1 MRCKKAKDFFLDFK
15 DLNEEKKR
23 LLKEHFKI
31 CPECLRDFEEYNA
44 TLDLLQKTLDFEPPD
59 NYWEGFGPKRNTAFP
74 LFDVKSYLREKME
87 TLLALL
93 RTPLLGPIPA
103 YAFSVL
109 LLICAA
115 IGFTTAFR
123 AGTYSSGK
131 LVNNL
136 IIYEGQLLSAKDDGL
151 LTIYTVSQ
159 K

>member
-1 MRCKKAKDFFLDFK
+1 MRCKKAKIFFLDYK
-15 DLNEEKKR
+15 DLSEEKKR

-31 CPECLRDFEEYNA
+31 CSECFKEFEEYNA
-44 TLDLLQKTLDFEPPD
+44 TLNLLQKTLDFKPPK
-59 NYWEGFGPKRNTAFP
+59 NYWEGFSPRRNSVFP
-74 LFDVKSYLREKME
+74 LFDLKSYLHEK
-87 TLLALL
+87 TDKLLALL

-103 YAFSVL
+103 YVFSVL

-115 IGFTTAFR
+115 IGLSSVFR
-123 AGTYSSGK
+123 AGTYSSGS

>member
-1 MRCKKAKDFFLDFK
+1 MRCKKGKDFFIDYK

-23 LLKEHFKI
+23 FFKEHFEI
-31 CPECLRDFEEYNA
+31 CPECLKEFEEYNA
-44 TLDLLQKTLDFEPPD
+44 ALGLLQKALDFKPPA
-59 NYWEGFGPKRNTAFP
+59 NYWEGFSLKKSVAYP
-74 LFDVKSYLREKME
+74 LFDFRSHLREK
-87 TLLALL
+87 LDKFLALL
-93 RTPLLGPIPA
+93 RTPLLGPVPA
-103 YAFSVL
+103 YVFSVL

-115 IGFTTAFR
+115 IGLSSVFR
-123 AGTYSSGK
+123 AGGYSSGS